1 MSESLVALMRS
12 LTLGVYVI
20 GVYDGEKPNAFT
32 ACSVMPVS
40 FDPVLLTVAI
50 GRDHASLRM
59 LLASGQFSVNVL
71 KREQLALARHFGEC
85 SGRDE
90 DKLARVP
97 WRPGP
102 AGTPLLDDALACL
115 ACEVHGTMRT
125 GDHELV
131 VGRVVSGII
140 QGGHARPMTYA
151 DTGDMDGSA
160 DLYAQRRVAEPP
172 APHESPEH
180 H

>member
-20 GVYDGEKPNAFT
+20 GVCDGDKPNAFT

-40 FDPVLLTVAI
+40 FEPVLLAVAI
-50 GRDHASLRM
+50 GRDHASLPM
-59 LLASGQFSVNVL
+59 LRASGHFTVNVL
-71 KREQLALARHFGEC
+71 QREQLALARHFGLG

-90 DKLARVP
+90 DKLAHVS

-102 AGTPLLDDALACL
+102 AGAPLLDDALACL
-115 ACEVHGTMRT
+115 SCEVHGTLRA
-125 GDHELV
+125 GDHELF
-131 VGRVVSGII
+131 VGRVVSGTL
-140 QGGHARPMTYA
+140 QAADAAPMIYA
-151 DTGDMDGSA
+151 DTGNMDGSA
-160 DLYAQRRVAEPP
+160 DLYAQRRLAESPP
-172 APHESPEH
+172 SHESPEH